1 MNLLNGKA
9 RNMSAI
15 LLDTCALLWLGF
27 GDKSLSLNARQII
40 EETDTVYVS
49 PISLWEIANK
59 RSTGGLTLQLPTRE
73 WFAKMCEWHKLSLL
87 PLSGEVMIRAGELPK
102 HHKDPADRII
112 IAAALESNLVV
123 VTTDHRFPEYGV
135 TTIC

>member
-1 MNLLNGKA
+1 
-9 RNMSAI
+9 MSAI

-112 IAAALESNLVV
+112 IAAAFESNLVV
-123 VTTDHRFPEYGV
+123 VTTDHRFPEYGI
-135 TTIC
+135 TTIS

>member
-1 MNLLNGKA
+1 
-9 RNMSAI
+9 MSAI

-27 GDKSLSLNARQII
+27 GDKSLSLNARQVI

-59 RSTGGLTLQLPTRE
+59 RSSGGLTLQLPTRE

-87 PLSGEVMIRAGELPK
+87 PLSGDVMIRAGELPK

-112 IAAALESNLVV
+112 IAAALDANLTV
-123 VTTDHRFPEYGV
+123 VTGDRRFPEYGV

>member
-1 MNLLNGKA
+1 MNLLNG
-9 RNMSAI
+9 RVRDMSAI

-27 GDKSLSLNARQII
+27 GDKSLSLNARQVI
-40 EETDTVYVS
+40 EETNTVYVS

-73 WFAKMCEWHKLSLL
+73 WFARMCEWHKLSLL

>member
-1 MNLLNGKA
+1 
-9 RNMSAI
+9 MSAI

-27 GDKSLSLNARQII
+27 GDKSLSLNARQVI
-40 EETDTVYVS
+40 EETDTAYVS

-87 PLSGEVMIRAGELPK
+87 PLSGDVMIRAGELPK

-112 IAAALESNLVV
+112 IAAALDANLTV
-123 VTTDHRFPEYGV
+123 VTGDRRFPEYGV

>member
-1 MNLLNGKA
+1 
-9 RNMSAI
+9 MSAI

-27 GDKSLSLNARQII
+27 GDKSLSLNARQVI
-40 EETDTVYVS
+40 EETNTVYVS

-73 WFAKMCEWHKLSLL
+73 WFARMCECHKLSLL

>member
-1 MNLLNGKA
+1 
-9 RNMSAI
+9 MSAI

-27 GDKSLSLNARQII
+27 GDRSLSLNARQVI

-59 RSTGGLTLQLPTRE
+59 RSTGGLTLRLPTRE
-73 WFAKMCEWHKLSLL
+73 WFEKMCEWHKLSLL

-112 IAAALESNLVV
+112 IAAALESDLVV
-123 VTTDHRFPEYGV
+123 VTADRRFP
-135 TTIC
+135 

>member
-27 GDKSLSLNARQII
+27 GDKSLSLNARQVI

-87 PLSGEVMIRAGELPK
+87 PLSGEVMIRAGESPK

>member
-1 MNLLNGKA
+1 
-9 RNMSAI
+9 MSAV

-27 GDKSLSLNARQII
+27 GDRRLSLDARQVI
-40 EETDTVYVS
+40 EETDIVYVS

-73 WFAKMCEWHKLSLL
+73 WFTKVCEWHKLSLL
-87 PLSGEVMIRAGELPK
+87 PLSGETMIRAGELPR

-112 IAAALESNLVV
+112 IAAALEMNLVV
-123 VTTDHRFPEYGV
+123 VTGDRRFPEYGV

>member
-1 MNLLNGKA
+1 MNLLIGRA
-9 RNMSAI
+9 
-15 LLDTCALLWLGF
+15 
-27 GDKSLSLNARQII
+27 
-40 EETDTVYVS
+40 
-49 PISLWEIANK
+49 
-59 RSTGGLTLQLPTRE
+59 RE
-73 WFAKMCEWHKLSLL
+73 WFERMCEWHKLSLL

-123 VTTDHRFPEYGV
+123 VTADRRFPEYGV

>member
-1 MNLLNGKA
+1 
-9 RNMSAI
+9 MSAI

-27 GDKSLSLNARQII
+27 GDLRLSLNARQVI

-59 RSTGGLTLQLPTRE
+59 RSTGGLTLQLPTRV
-73 WFAKMCEWHKLSLL
+73 WFAKMCEWHRLTLL
-87 PLSGEVMIRAGELPK
+87 PLSGEAMIRAGELPK

-112 IAAALESNLVV
+112 IAAALEADLVV
-123 VTTDHRFPEYGV
+123 VTADHRFPEYGV

>member
-1 MNLLNGKA
+1 
-9 RNMSAI
+9 MSAI

-27 GDKSLSLNARQII
+27 GDKKLSLDARQVI
-40 EETDTVYVS
+40 EETETVYVS

-59 RSTGGLTLQLPTRE
+59 RSTGGLTLQLPTRQ
-73 WFAKMCEWHKLSLL
+73 WFEKLCEWYNLSLL
-87 PLSGEVMIRAGELPK
+87 PLSSEVMIRAGELPK

-112 IAAALESNLVV
+112 IAAALDANLTV
-123 VTTDHRFPEYGV
+123 VTGDSRFPEYGV

>member
-1 MNLLNGKA
+1 
-9 RNMSAI
+9 MSAI

-27 GDKSLSLNARQII
+27 GDKSLSLNARQVI

-87 PLSGEVMIRAGELPK
+87 PLSGDVMIRAGELPK

-112 IAAALESNLVV
+112 IAAALDANLTV
-123 VTTDHRFPEYGV
+123 VTGDRRFPEYGV

>member
-59 RSTGGLTLQLPTRE
+59 RSTGGLILQLPTRE

>member
-1 MNLLNGKA
+1 
-9 RNMSAI
+9 MSAI

-27 GDKSLSLNARQII
+27 GDRNLSLDARQVI

-73 WFAKMCEWHKLSLL
+73 WFAKMCEWYKLSLL
-87 PLSGEVMIRAGELPK
+87 PLSSEVMIRAGELPK

-112 IAAALESNLVV
+112 IASALGSNLVV
-123 VTTDHRFPEYGV
+123 VTADRRFPEYGV